1 MTLYDLLNE
10 GSSMLQQAGDTDAEN
25 DAKLLLLNA
34 FDLNLVHFLMD
45 RLRPLSETDA
55 AVQEQIQNYRAMVA
69 KRASRV
75 PLQQILGS
83 QEFMGLDFF
92 VNEHVLIPRQD
103 TETLVELVLEE
114 QQGKQQEEQQEK
126 QQVQQLEGQQKK
138 QQEQQPEEQQKKQ
151 RGQQPEEQPGKPRKL
166 LDLCT
171 GSGCI
176 AISLAV
182 KGGFESVTATDLSE
196 EALKVAERNART
208 HQVPIRFFQGDLFSA
223 LPQSEVKT
231 FDIITSNPPYI
242 PTAVIATLEPEVRE
256 HEPMQA
262 LDGGADGLDF
272 YRKIIQGAKEHLCGG
287 GQLFFEIGY
296 DQGEAVQRLMEQA
309 GYREVECVQDFAGL
323 DRVVFGTLW

>member
-1 MTLYDLLNE
+1 MSVHDRKNLKSALESAILY
-10 GSSMLQQAGDTDAEN
+10 LQKQGVEEARQDAW
-25 DAKLLLLNA
+25 LLLEYVCGISHSTY
-34 FDLNLVHFLMD
+34 FVH
-45 RLRPLSETDA
+45 SEDEMPKEQ
-55 AVQEQIQNYRAMVA
+55 QEQYEALVR
-69 KRASRV
+69 KRGEHI
-75 PLQQILGS
+75 PLQQLTGE
-83 QEFMGLDFF
+83 QEFMGLTFL

-103 TETLVELVLEE
+103 TEVLVEEVMKNLHD
-114 QQGKQQEEQQEK
+114 GF
-126 QQVQQLEGQQKK
+126 
-138 QQEQQPEEQQKKQ
+138 
-151 RGQQPEEQPGKPRKL
+151 RI

-176 AISLAV
+176 LLSLLHYSNDCSGVGA
-182 KGGFESVTATDLSE
+182 DLSE
-196 EALKVAERNART
+196 EALEVARKNAE
-208 HQVPIRFFQGDLFSA
+208 QLGESSALFVQGDLFA
-223 LPQSEVKT
+223 PVEGK
-231 FDIITSNPPYI
+231 FEIIVSNPPYI
-242 PTAVIATLEPEVRE
+242 CSDVIPTLMEEVRE

>member
-1 MTLYDLLNE
+1 MEYRSLYALGKEKLAAAGIPEADLDARLLLEYVCHTSRNDLLVHGDRE
-10 GSSMLQQAGDTDAEN
+10 VAETEQQAYEQ
-25 DAKLLLLNA
+25 LL
-34 FDLNLVHFLMD
+34 
-45 RLRPLSETDA
+45 
-55 AVQEQIQNYRAMVA
+55 A
-69 KRASRV
+69 KRAEHI
-75 PLQQILGS
+75 PLQQLTGE
-83 QEFMGLDFF
+83 QEFMGLTFS

-103 TETLVELVLEE
+103 TEVLVEEVMKNLHD
-114 QQGKQQEEQQEK
+114 GF
-126 QQVQQLEGQQKK
+126 
-138 QQEQQPEEQQKKQ
+138 
-151 RGQQPEEQPGKPRKL
+151 RI

-176 AISLAV
+176 LLSLLHYSNDCSGVGA
-182 KGGFESVTATDLSE
+182 DLSE
-196 EALKVAERNART
+196 
-208 HQVPIRFFQGDLFSA
+208 GDLFA
-223 LPQSEVKT
+223 PVEGK
-231 FDIITSNPPYI
+231 FEIIVSNPPYI
-242 PTAVIATLEPEVRE
+242 CSDVIPTLMEEVRE

>member
-1 MTLYDLLNE
+1 MTYREAVAHGEKVLELSHIADAKTDAWLLLEMGCKIDRKFYYMHMEDDLPDDLLKE
-10 GSSMLQQAGDTDAEN
+10 YEL
-25 DAKLLLLNA
+25 
-34 FDLNLVHFLMD
+34 
-45 RLRPLSETDA
+45 
-55 AVQEQIQNYRAMVA
+55 AVK
-69 KRASRV
+69 KRAEHI
-75 PLQQILGS
+75 PLQQLTGE
-83 QEFMGLDFF
+83 QEFMGLTFS

-103 TETLVELVLEE
+103 TEVLVEEVMKNLHD
-114 QQGKQQEEQQEK
+114 GF
-126 QQVQQLEGQQKK
+126 
-138 QQEQQPEEQQKKQ
+138 
-151 RGQQPEEQPGKPRKL
+151 RI

-176 AISLAV
+176 LLSLLHYSNDCSGVGA
-182 KGGFESVTATDLSE
+182 DLSE
-196 EALKVAERNART
+196 EALEVARKNAE
-208 HQVPIRFFQGDLFSA
+208 QLGESSALFVQGDLFA
-223 LPQSEVKT
+223 PVEGK
-231 FDIITSNPPYI
+231 FEIIVSNPPYI
-242 PTAVIATLEPEVRE
+242 CSDVIPTLMEEVRE

>member
-1 MTLYDLLNE
+1 MEYRSLYALGKEKLAAASIPEADLDARLLLEYVCHTSRNDLLVH
-10 GSSMLQQAGDTDAEN
+10 GDREVAETEQK
-25 DAKLLLLNA
+25 AYEQLL
-34 FDLNLVHFLMD
+34 
-45 RLRPLSETDA
+45 
-55 AVQEQIQNYRAMVA
+55 A
-69 KRASRV
+69 KRAEHI
-75 PLQQILGS
+75 PLQQLTGE
-83 QEFMGLDFF
+83 QEFMGLTFS

-103 TETLVELVLEE
+103 TEVLVEEVMKNLHD
-114 QQGKQQEEQQEK
+114 GF
-126 QQVQQLEGQQKK
+126 
-138 QQEQQPEEQQKKQ
+138 
-151 RGQQPEEQPGKPRKL
+151 RI

-176 AISLAV
+176 LLSLLHYSNDCSGVGA
-182 KGGFESVTATDLSE
+182 DLSE
-196 EALKVAERNART
+196 EALEVARKNAE
-208 HQVPIRFFQGDLFSA
+208 QLGESSALFVQGDLFA
-223 LPQSEVKT
+223 PVEGK
-231 FDIITSNPPYI
+231 FEIIVSNPPYI
-242 PTAVIATLEPEVRE
+242 CSDVIPTLMEEVRE

>member
-1 MTLYDLLNE
+1 MKSALESAILY
-10 GSSMLQQAGDTDAEN
+10 LQKQGVEEARQDAW
-25 DAKLLLLNA
+25 LLLEYVCGISHSTY
-34 FDLNLVHFLMD
+34 FVH
-45 RLRPLSETDA
+45 SEDEMPKEQ
-55 AVQEQIQNYRAMVA
+55 QEQYEALVR
-69 KRASRV
+69 KRGEHI
-75 PLQQILGS
+75 PLQQLTGE
-83 QEFMGLDFF
+83 QEFMGLTFS

-103 TETLVELVLEE
+103 TEVLVEEVMKNLHD
-114 QQGKQQEEQQEK
+114 GF
-126 QQVQQLEGQQKK
+126 
-138 QQEQQPEEQQKKQ
+138 
-151 RGQQPEEQPGKPRKL
+151 RI

-176 AISLAV
+176 LLSLLHYSNDCSGVGA
-182 KGGFESVTATDLSE
+182 DLSE
-196 EALKVAERNART
+196 EALEVARKNAE
-208 HQVPIRFFQGDLFSA
+208 QLGESSALFVQGDLFA
-223 LPQSEVKT
+223 PVEGK
-231 FDIITSNPPYI
+231 FEIIVSNPPYI
-242 PTAVIATLEPEVRE
+242 CSDVIPTLMEEVRE

>member
-1 MTLYDLLNE
+1 MSVHDRKNLKSALESAILY
-10 GSSMLQQAGDTDAEN
+10 LQKQGVEEARQDAW
-25 DAKLLLLNA
+25 LLLEYVCGISHSTY
-34 FDLNLVHFLMD
+34 FVH
-45 RLRPLSETDA
+45 SEDEMPKEQ
-55 AVQEQIQNYRAMVA
+55 QEQYEALVR
-69 KRASRV
+69 KRGEHI
-75 PLQQILGS
+75 PLQQLTGE
-83 QEFMGLDFF
+83 QEFMGLTFS

-103 TETLVELVLEE
+103 TEVLVEEVMKNLHD
-114 QQGKQQEEQQEK
+114 GF
-126 QQVQQLEGQQKK
+126 
-138 QQEQQPEEQQKKQ
+138 
-151 RGQQPEEQPGKPRKL
+151 RI

-176 AISLAV
+176 LLSLLHYSNDCSGVGA
-182 KGGFESVTATDLSE
+182 DLSE
-196 EALKVAERNART
+196 EALEVARKNAE
-208 HQVPIRFFQGDLFSA
+208 QLGESSALFVQGDLFA
-223 LPQSEVKT
+223 PVEGK
-231 FDIITSNPPYI
+231 FEIIVSNPPYI
-242 PTAVIATLEPEVRE
+242 CSDVIPTLMEEVRE

>member
-1 MTLYDLLNE
+1 MSVHDRKNLKSALESAILY
-10 GSSMLQQAGDTDAEN
+10 LQKQGVEEARQDAW
-25 DAKLLLLNA
+25 LLLEHVCGINHSTY
-34 FDLNLVHFLMD
+34 FVH
-45 RLRPLSETDA
+45 SEDEMPKEQ
-55 AVQEQIQNYRAMVA
+55 QEQYEALVR
-69 KRASRV
+69 KRGEHI
-75 PLQQILGS
+75 PLQQLTGE
-83 QEFMGLDFF
+83 QEFMGLTFL

-103 TETLVELVLEE
+103 TEVLVEEVMKNLHD
-114 QQGKQQEEQQEK
+114 GF
-126 QQVQQLEGQQKK
+126 
-138 QQEQQPEEQQKKQ
+138 
-151 RGQQPEEQPGKPRKL
+151 RI

-176 AISLAV
+176 LLSLLHYSNDCSGVGA
-182 KGGFESVTATDLSE
+182 DLSE
-196 EALKVAERNART
+196 EALEVARKNAEQLGENST
-208 HQVPIRFFQGDLFSA
+208 LFVQGDLFA
-223 LPQSEVKT
+223 PVEGK
-231 FDIITSNPPYI
+231 FEIIVSNPPYI
-242 PTAVIATLEPEVRE
+242 CSDVIPTLMEEVRE